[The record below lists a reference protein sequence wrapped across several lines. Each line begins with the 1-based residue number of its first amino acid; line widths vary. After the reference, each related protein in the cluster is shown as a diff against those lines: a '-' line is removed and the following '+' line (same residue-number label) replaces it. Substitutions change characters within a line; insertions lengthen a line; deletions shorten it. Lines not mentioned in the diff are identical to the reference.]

1 MHTAVSSRHARLLR
15 GARPLVIAAALLGA
29 GTAAAENIKTL
40 KGFPVPLPPNLGT
53 FVRDRAAAIQLGKA
67 LFWDTQAGGDGVQA
81 CATCHFQVGADV
93 RTRNTV
99 NPGA

>member
-1 MHTAVSSRHARLLR
+1 MHTAVSSRHVRLLR

-29 GTAAAENIKTL
+29 GPAAAENIKTL